1 MGDGSHHAEDRVLRI
16 GAALERPSEHP
27 VAAAVVGYAQQRGLN
42 LPQPESF
49 ESQTGHG
56 VVGIVEGNL
65 TVIGNTAL
73 MKHNSISVQTL
84 TAAAE
89 RLAEEGKTPP
99 WIAIKGSLAGIIA
112 VADTGKATS
121 IEAICQV
128 H

>member
-27 VAAAVVGYAQQRGLN
+27 VAAAVVRYAQQRGLN
-42 LPQPESF
+42 PPQPESF

-73 MKHNSISVQTL
+73 MRNNSISGQTL
-84 TAAAE
+84 TPAAE
-89 RLAEEGKTPP
+89 RLRDQAKRPP
-99 WIAIKGSLAGIIA
+99 CSPMYGSLA
-112 VADTGKATS
+112 
-121 IEAICQV
+121 AI
-128 H
+128 